1 MMVGMS
7 DRFLSVDR
15 YIDEHLDGWLAEL
28 TELCAVPSVS
38 ARHEGVDDCARLVAE
53 LIGRRGFDARVE
65 PSAGHPVVLAHAE
78 GANAGRTMLLYNHYD
93 VQPPEP
99 LELWESP
106 PFAAQVRDGKLYARG
121 AKDDKGELVARLAAI
136 DALRATGGGL
146 PCRLTWLVEGEE
158 EVGSNSLPE
167 FVRQHAG
174 ELACDGAIWEEGG
187 IDEEGRPVI
196 TLGARG
202 LLYVELRVRALSRD
216 GHSGGANLLPNAAW
230 RLVWALGTLK
240 GTDER
245 VLIPGFYDG
254 VRGISARQRELLE
267 ALPSHE
273 ESYKASFGLERLLL
287 DRTGMAVAAAP
298 FDPTCN
304 IAGMTGGYQG
314 PGSKTIVPAAASA
327 KIDFR
332 LVPDQD
338 PDDICRKLRGH
349 LDACG
354 FTDVEIEV
362 LGPERP
368 GIVDPDAP
376 LVGLTAET
384 ALDVY
389 GKAALITPLTG
400 GTTPMYLFTERG
412 VPVVAPGV
420 GYGSTNLAHSPN
432 ENVRVEDLRNAARH
446 IARLLVRF
454 ADA

>member
-1 MMVGMS
+1 MS

-15 YIDEHLDGWLAEL
+15 YIEEHLDGWLAEL

-38 ARHEGVDDCARLVAE
+38 ARHEGIDDCAGLVAE
-53 LIGRRGFDARVE
+53 LLRRRGFDARVE
-65 PSAGHPVVLAHAE
+65 PSGGHPVVLGHAA
-78 GANAGRTMLLYNHYD
+78 GANPDRTMLLYNHYD

-99 LELWESP
+99 MELWDSP
-106 PFAAQVRDGKLYARG
+106 PFAAQVRDGRLYARG
-121 AKDDKGELVARLAAI
+121 AKDDKGELVARLAAV
-136 DALRATGGGL
+136 DALRAVDGRL

-158 EVGSNSLPE
+158 EVGSNSLSE
-167 FVRQHAG
+167 FVRRHAD
-174 ELACDGAIWEEGG
+174 ELAVDGAIWEEGG
-187 IDEEGRPVI
+187 IDHEGRPMV

-202 LLYVELRVRALSRD
+202 LLYVELRVRTLSRD

-230 RLVWALGTLK
+230 RLVWALDTLK
-240 GTDER
+240 DANER
-245 VLIPGFYDG
+245 VLIPGFYDA
-254 VRGISARQRELLE
+254 VRGISPRQQELLDV
-267 ALPSHE
+267 LPSHE

-287 DRTGMAVAAAP
+287 DRTGAAVTAAP

-304 IAGMTGGYQG
+304 IAGLTSGYQG

-338 PDDICRKLRGH
+338 PDDVCRKLRGH
-349 LDACG
+349 LDAGG

-376 LVGLTAET
+376 LVRLCAET
-384 ALDVY
+384 AEEVY
-389 GKAALITPLTG
+389 GKPALITPLTG

-432 ENVRVEDLRNAARH
+432 ENVRLVDLRDAARH
-446 IARLLVRF
+446 LARLLVRF